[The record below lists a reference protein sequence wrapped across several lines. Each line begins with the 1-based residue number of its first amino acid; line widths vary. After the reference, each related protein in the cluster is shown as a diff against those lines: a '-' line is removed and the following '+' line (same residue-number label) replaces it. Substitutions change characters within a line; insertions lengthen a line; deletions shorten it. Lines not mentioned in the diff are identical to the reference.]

1 MRPLYLAA
9 LTIACL
15 SAPAEAKTRYSILNT
30 QDACRC
36 GAECPCVHGECDDP
50 SCGAQ
55 VQAEAPSFMAG
66 GPVRRALAEA
76 KPVRRIMEAVANIV
90 RHRPKL
96 LRKAGRRVFG
106 GCGR

>member
-9 LTIACL
+9 LTLACL
-15 SAPAEAKTRYSILNT
+15 SANAEAKTSYSILNT

-55 VQAEAPSFMAG
+55 VRAEAPSFMAG
-66 GPVRRALAEA
+66 GPVRRSLAEA
-76 KPVRRIMEAVANIV
+76 KPVRRVLRSAAALPEN
-90 RHRPKL
+90 RPRI
-96 LRKAGRRVFG
+96 LRRLAGRVFG
-106 GCGR
+106 GCR